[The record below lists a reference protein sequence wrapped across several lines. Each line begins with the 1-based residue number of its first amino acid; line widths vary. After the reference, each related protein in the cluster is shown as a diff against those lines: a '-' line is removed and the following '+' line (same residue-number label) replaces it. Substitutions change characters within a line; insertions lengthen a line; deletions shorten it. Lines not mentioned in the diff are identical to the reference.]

1 MELSFSPG
9 GRARGLA
16 MALIALMALFV
27 MRLFYI
33 QVIQHGYYV
42 DQAENEQVKQFVLHA
57 KRGEIYAMDG
67 DTPTKIVMNETV
79 YTAWVDPTQVT
90 DRQKIVDELNR
101 VAGGN
106 TRKDFAQYIDMKKTR
121 YQVLAT
127 KLSRTQAEMLKKE
140 NIAGLGFDG
149 VSQRV
154 YPEGQL
160 ASQVLGFVDAEGDG
174 KYGLEQ
180 AKNDDLKGKDGLLK
194 TVTDVRMVPLTV
206 GNSNIRKPAV
216 DGKNIVLTI
225 DRSVQA
231 EVEKALADGMARS
244 GAKRASAIV
253 MDPETGK
260 VLSMATLPSYDPSQL
275 SSIPNAAVLNNG
287 TISSPYEA
295 GSDIKTFTVAA
306 GIDKGVITPES
317 TYDNTGQ
324 ITVADTTI
332 NNATKTAALTG
343 NISMQTALNW
353 SLNTGMV
360 TIARRLGDGNQINRT
375 ARDTMYDYFHN
386 RFRLGQRTG
395 IELANEAQGTVI
407 SPEDQNGNAVQYA
420 TMSFGQGMNV
430 TMLQV
435 VSGFSAIINGGTY
448 NTPSIIAG
456 TMDSTGTFQP
466 AATKLRYP
474 GVISAASSDTV
485 REMVHQSHYATYNP
499 HDGSDSYYIGGKTGT
514 SQVPDYQKGGY
525 STTETIGTYL
535 GFGGETNQK
544 PSYVIMVEV
553 SGAGQNLGGGTDAKP
568 IFNAI
573 SNWMIDYLKLSPTN
587 E

>member
-1 MELSFSPG
+1 MELHFTPG

-16 MALIALMALFV
+16 IVITAIMALFV

-33 QVIQHGYYV
+33 QIIQHSYYV
-42 DQAENEQVKQFVLHA
+42 AQAENEQVKQFILHA
-57 KRGEIYAMDG
+57 KRGEIYDMDG
-67 DTPTKIVMNETV
+67 DTPSILVMNETV
-79 YTAWVDPTQVT
+79 YTAWVDPTQVA
-90 DRQKIVDELNR
+90 DKQKIIDELNK

-106 TRKDFAQYIDMKKTR
+106 TRKDFSLYIDKKNTR
-121 YQVLAT
+121 YQVLAS

-160 ASQVLGFVDAEGDG
+160 ASQVVGFVDAEEAG
-174 KYGLEQ
+174 KYGIEQ
-180 AKNDDLKGKDGLLK
+180 AQNDMLKGKDGLLK

-206 GNSNIRKPAV
+206 GNNNIKKPAV
-216 DGKNIVLTI
+216 DGKDIVLTI
-225 DRSVQA
+225 DRSIQA
-231 EVEKALADGMARS
+231 EVEKALAEGMSRS

-260 VLSMATLPSYDPSQL
+260 VLSMATLPSYDPSHL
-275 SSIPNAAVLNNG
+275 NAIPDASVLNNG
-287 TISSPYEA
+287 TISNPYEA
-295 GSDIKTFTVAA
+295 GSDIKTFTVAT
-306 GIDKGVITPES
+306 GVDKGVITPES
-317 TYDNTGQ
+317 TYNNTGK
-324 ITVADTTI
+324 ITVADRTI

-343 NISMQTALNW
+343 DIPMQTALNW

-360 TIARRLGDGNQINRT
+360 TIAQRLGDGTQINRT
-375 ARDTMYDYFHN
+375 ARNTIYEYFHN

-407 SPEDQNGNAVQYA
+407 APEDQNGNAVQYA

-435 VSGFSAIINGGTY
+435 VSGFSSIINGGTY
-448 NTPSIIAG
+448 NSPSIIAG
-456 TMDSTGTFQP
+456 TMDSDGVLQP
-466 AATKLRYP
+466 AAAKVRYP
-474 GVISAASSDTV
+474 GVISAASSNTV

-499 HDGSDSYYIGGKTGT
+499 HDNSTSYYVGGKTGT
-514 SQVPDYQKGGY
+514 SQVIDPKTGDY

-535 GFGGETNQK
+535 GFGGDTTGN
-544 PSYVIMVEV
+544 PRYVIMVEV
-553 SGAGQNLGGGTDAKP
+553 SGADQNLGGGTDAKP
-568 IFNAI
+568 IFNTI
-573 SNWMIDYLKLSPTN
+573 SNWMIDYLKLTPN
-587 E
+587 N